1 MARQGKRKAM
11 KPSDESTKTDKRDQA
26 IIRYKEAERKAA
38 LCAEV
43 ADHRAEQSA
52 GCDPSAF
59 LPRKKARRKA
69 KVQPFRDPLHT
80 KAEKKVAKLS
90 SDEPGA
96 QTAQLTALL
105 STIVRLTRVF
115 EEGGGGWGER
125 AVVLGG
131 IAERRRARGT
141 SGPCT
146 TLSTPIAYRS
156 ATQHPPP
163 HLAWAVG
170 QGDIR
175 RRRPRAA

>member
-80 KAEKKVAKLS
+80 KAAEESCQAELGRAWSTDCTVDGTSVDHRAS
-90 SDEPGA
+90 HPC
-96 QTAQLTALL
+96 LL
-105 STIVRLTRVF
+105 RKEVVV
-115 EEGGGGWGER
+115 GER
-125 AVVLGG
+125 GRWFWEA
-131 IAERRRARGT
+131 
-141 SGPCT
+141 
-146 TLSTPIAYRS
+146 
-156 ATQHPPP
+156 
-163 HLAWAVG
+163 
-170 QGDIR
+170 
-175 RRRPRAA
+175 